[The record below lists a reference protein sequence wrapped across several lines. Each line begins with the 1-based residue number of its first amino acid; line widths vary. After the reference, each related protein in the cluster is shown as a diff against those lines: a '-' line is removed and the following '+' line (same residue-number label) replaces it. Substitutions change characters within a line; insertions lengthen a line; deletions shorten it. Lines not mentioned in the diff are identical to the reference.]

1 MENTMKSGFTAIII
15 VIILPF
21 SAFSQI
27 NKNELTRINDS
38 RIQTN
43 SDAMLILGG
52 WALTN
57 MGTGTYGMI
66 TTDGNTRHFHEMNLM
81 WNSVNLGIAALGY
94 LSARNSSTDLTLA
107 ETIDELH
114 KMEKILL
121 FNAGL
126 DFGYMAAG
134 AYLWERGLR
143 KDHSRLEGYGQS
155 MILQGAFLF
164 VFDVILYA
172 VVRNDQK
179 EALRLLKGIQAS
191 PSGLSWRISF

>member
-1 MENTMKSGFTAIII
+1 MENTMKSGITAIII

-57 MGTGTYGMI
+57 MGTGTYGML

-81 WNSVNLGIAALGY
+81 WNSVNLGIAAFGY
-94 LSARNSSTDLTLA
+94 ISARNSSTDLTLA
-107 ETIDELH
+107 ETINEIH

-126 DFGYMAAG
+126 DIGYMAAG

-143 KDHSRLEGYGQS
+143 KDNSRLEGYGQS